1 MLVPSPEAK
10 IAILF
15 IIDIVDKP
23 TKNIFCGYT
32 GTYIFANKFSEGV
45 LRTKSHKMTK
55 VADIDGK
62 VKAIIAD
69 KLGVDE
75 KEITPQASFTN
86 DLGADSLDTVEL
98 IMEFEKEFN
107 IAIPDEQAEK
117 ISTVGEA
124 IEYIKKNIK

>member
-1 MLVPSPEAK
+1 
-10 IAILF
+10 
-15 IIDIVDKP
+15 
-23 TKNIFCGYT
+23 
-32 GTYIFANKFSEGV
+32 
-45 LRTKSHKMTK
+45 MTT

-107 IAIPDEQAEK
+107 IAIPDDQAEK
-117 ISTVGEA
+117 IATVGQA
-124 IEYIKKNIK
+124 IDYIEGHAK